1 MTDPLLRV
9 DDLKVRFDTHD
20 AMVHAVNGVS
30 FEIAAGETL
39 ALVGESGSGKSVTM
53 LALLRLL
60 AEPPAVIH
68 GERATFAARSGEVD
82 LLDRRTHHRHP
93 IRGREIGYVAQ
104 DPQTSLNPTVTIGVQ
119 LTEMLRHHLGM
130 TNRYARRHAAFLLDR
145 VGIPDA
151 VARLDSYPHQ
161 LSGGMR
167 QRVMIAVAICC
178 EPRLLIADE
187 PTTALDVTVQAQIV
201 DLVRD
206 LQAEF
211 GLAVIWITH
220 DLGVVAGLADRV
232 AVMYAGRLVESAP
245 VSDLYGSP
253 LHPYSIG
260 LLGAVPRLG
269 ARSVTLASIPGMPPD
284 LESDPARCA
293 FAPRCSHAFE
303 PCWAEVPVSRH
314 PAPGRTVACFFDP
327 DTGAPTD
334 VTR

>member
-1 MTDPLLRV
+1 MSEPLLRV
-9 DDLKVRFDTHD
+9 EGLRVRFDTPD
-20 AMVHAVNGVS
+20 STVHAVNGVS
-30 FEIAAGETL
+30 FEIDPGETL

-60 AEPPAVIH
+60 AEPPAVIE
-68 GERATFAARSGEVD
+68 GDSASFLSRAGPVD
-82 LLDRRTHHRHP
+82 LLDRRTHRRHP

-104 DPQTSLNPTVTIGVQ
+104 DPLTSLNPTVTIGVQ
-119 LTEMLRHHLGM
+119 ITEMLRHHLSM
-130 TNRYARRHAAFLLDR
+130 TKRYAVRHAAHLLDR

-151 VARLDSYPHQ
+151 AKRLDTYPHQ

-167 QRVMIAVAICC
+167 QRVMIAVALSC
-178 EPRLLIADE
+178 EPKLLIADE

-206 LQAEF
+206 LQGEF

-245 VSDLYGSP
+245 VSDLYGRP
-253 LHPYSIG
+253 LHPYSTG

-269 ARSVTLASIPGMPPD
+269 ERSVTLASIPGMPPD
-284 LESDPARCA
+284 LQTFPSHCA
-293 FAPRCSHAFE
+293 FAPRCPHVFE
-303 PCWAEVPVSRH
+303 PCRAGVPPMR
-314 PAPGRTVACFFDP
+314 PAGPGHTVACFHESSEGFSD
-327 DTGAPTD
+327 D
-334 VTR
+334 RH